1 MEGRGNL
8 EVTSGFGKK
17 NLKRKAAIFY
27 AYLGVGQWLYP
38 EEKSLYRH
46 WTYITGILV
55 KR

>member
-8 EVTSGFGKK
+8 EVMSGFGKK
-17 NLKRKAAIFY
+17 NWKGNQIFY

-55 KR
+55 KT